1 MSMGSNG
8 VRRAVTLLRP
18 SSSIDSAV
26 CRSCQATL
34 GSRNYATAADT
45 TTTDSPP
52 PSSTSSDTTPNTT
65 SAVLKP
71 TYTLNAGIV
80 VSRPPRVTRDLTP
93 FEKAFYFYQ
102 RRLNERLALP
112 FTRYFYFK
120 RGTPAD
126 VAWKSK
132 FKDRQTAARDIGKY
146 NAYSKEAWNDE
157 LLVGAVESEPEHQ
170 IEALVK
176 DAETTASEADMGDSV
191 TKKEEVP
198 RPMPRVTE
206 ADIKG
211 DQKSLDRL
219 LQRTLYLLV
228 QGKEG
233 YWKFPTTNIEKK
245 ESVRLAAERS
255 LEQAAGVNMN
265 TWTVG
270 HHPIGHYIYK
280 LRKPKADEK
289 TGVQTLGEKTFFMK
303 SRIMA
308 GQADLK
314 DNTQDL
320 KDFKWLAKEEIQPLV
335 NAQYWSAVKDMLAE
349 R

>member
-1 MSMGSNG
+1 MLKG
-8 VRRAVTLLRP
+8 P

-34 GSRNYATAADT
+34 GGRYYATAAGST
-45 TTTDSPP
+45 ITESSS
-52 PSSTSSDTTPNTT
+52 PSSTPSDPTPNTT
-65 SAVLKP
+65 TAVLKP
-71 TYTLNAGIV
+71 TYTLKAGV
-80 VSRPPRVTRDLTP
+80 VLSRPPRVTRDLTP

-157 LLVGAVESEPEHQ
+157 LVTGAVESEPDHQ

-176 DAETTASEADMGDSV
+176 DAESFASEADIGDSV
-191 TKKEEVP
+191 AKKEEVP

-206 ADIKG
+206 ADTKG

-228 QGKEG
+228 QSKEG
-233 YWKFPTTNIEKK
+233 YWKFPSAQIEQK
-245 ESVRLAAERS
+245 ESVRLVS
-255 LEQAAGVNMN
+255 SSKISFWG
-265 TWTVG
+265 
-270 HHPIGHYIYK
+270 IC
-280 LRKPKADEK
+280 
-289 TGVQTLGEKTFFMK
+289 LG
-303 SRIMA
+303 MA
-308 GQADLK
+308 CKNELSD
-314 DNTQDL
+314 
-320 KDFKWLAKEEIQPLV
+320 
-335 NAQYWSAVKDMLAE
+335 
-349 R
+349 